1 MTVWERE
8 RLTNEGEVFIMA
20 PLGNLFPSYCS
31 DVISNRILVICY
43 LSNTVWV
50 FTWSRTHLTFCC
62 SSVYDLSAPSQCYPR
77 IPSWKRASIL
87 SLAAFVTSC
96 LCDGR
101 PERHFLREEGFWCVG
116 QGCGT
121 IQHGCEVGMAQ
132 GWTAGADGSGSDTWS
147 VNNHRASEGSRAWL
161 YPTAASCI
169 HPLPPERPSLQK
181 VHNLPKQ
188 HHQQGARGSAERF
201 TCKQKHLSV
210 DIWIVTNLKNMNQQF
225 YSQYGPT
232 SLGGISMFHVMALS
246 LWRDTIP
253 SLYRESVFLG
263 GVLPRHKPTC
273 VILLNGN
280 NQSPEGNRKM
290 PNRVLPGLWA
300 VLPTTASAS
309 PGLWDWP
316 LFSSTWDLR
325 VPRGGLEFP

>member
-1 MTVWERE
+1 MVSHPPNILLLFGLWSVCSFSV
-8 RLTNEGEVFIMA
+8 LPTNSVLKESLHPLSCCICYFLSLWWKTRKTFLEG
-20 PLGNLFPSYCS
+20 G
-31 DVISNRILVICY
+31 RILVCGSRMWHNPTW
-43 LSNTVWV
+43 L
-50 FTWSRTHLTFCC
+50 WSRNG
-62 SSVYDLSAPSQCYPR
+62 S
-77 IPSWKRASIL
+77 
-87 SLAAFVTSC
+87 
-96 LCDGR
+96 
-101 PERHFLREEGFWCVG
+101 
-116 QGCGT
+116 
-121 IQHGCEVGMAQ
+121 

-232 SLGGISMFHVMALS
+232 SLGGISMFHVMAVS

>member
-1 MTVWERE
+1 MCIHTHNIYIYEYAHIHNINFVTFKLREKEKQELQRMTVWERE

-20 PLGNLFPSYCS
+20 PLGNPFPSYCS

-132 GWTAGADGSGSDTWS
+132 AGQRELMALVLTPGQWIITELPREAGPGYTPQLPL
-147 VNNHRASEGSRAWL
+147 ASIHCLRRGPASKRSIIYPNSTTSRAR
-161 YPTAASCI
+161 
-169 HPLPPERPSLQK
+169 EVLQNVSHVSK
-181 VHNLPKQ
+181 N
-188 HHQQGARGSAERF
+188 
-201 TCKQKHLSV
+201 TCPWTFELSP
-210 DIWIVTNLKNMNQQF
+210 I
-225 YSQYGPT
+225 
-232 SLGGISMFHVMALS
+232 
-246 LWRDTIP
+246 
-253 SLYRESVFLG
+253 
-263 GVLPRHKPTC
+263 
-273 VILLNGN
+273 
-280 NQSPEGNRKM
+280 
-290 PNRVLPGLWA
+290 
-300 VLPTTASAS
+300 
-309 PGLWDWP
+309 
-316 LFSSTWDLR
+316 
-325 VPRGGLEFP
+325 